1 MKKQIK
7 VMTLA
12 IIALTLVACGKEQ
25 AENKS
30 DKNSEKLSIVTSFY
44 PMYDFTK
51 NITQDKADVTML
63 IDGGVEPHDFE
74 PSAKDMAKIQNA
86 DVFVYN
92 SNELETWVESVLKNI
107 DTSKVKVIEASEGIT
122 LLEGTHSHDEDEEDH
137 EEDHDGADEHSHI
150 YDPHV
155 WLDPVLAKE
164 EVETISHAIIDLDK
178 TNADYYAKNTADY
191 TKKLNDLNEAFTSG
205 LKDAKNRKFV
215 TQHTAFSYLANQY
228 KLEQVAISGISPD
241 QEPTPKELKEIE
253 DFVTS
258 EKIEVIYTE
267 SSASPKIAK
276 TISDATGAK
285 LEVLNP
291 LESLSKE
298 EQDAGEDY
306 ISTMTKNLEALKL
319 SIK

>member
-7 VMTLA
+7 FIILA
-12 IIALTLVACGKEQ
+12 IATITFAACGKQ
-25 AENKS
+25 QVEN
-30 DKNSEKLSIVTSFY
+30 NSNKEAEKLSIVTSFY

-51 NITQDKADVTML
+51 NITQDKADVSML

-107 DTSKVKVIEASEGIT
+107 DTSKVTVIEASEGIT

-137 EEDHDGADEHSHI
+137 EEHEEEHSHV

-155 WLDPVLAKE
+155 WLDPVLAKQ
-164 EVETISHAIIDLDK
+164 EVETISHAIIDHDK
-178 TNADYYAKNTADY
+178 SNADYYAKNTADY
-191 TKKLNDLNEAFTSG
+191 TKKLNELNEAFSTE
-205 LKDAKNRKFV
+205 LKNAQNRKFV
-215 TQHTAFSYLANQY
+215 TQHTAFSYLAKEY
-228 KLEQVAISGISPD
+228 DLEQVAISGISPD

-253 DFVTS
+253 DFVKS

-276 TISDATGAK
+276 TISSATGAK

-291 LESLSKE
+291 LESLSKA
-298 EQDAGEDY
+298 EQDTGEDY